1 MQYFCG
7 GFLYVYLLF
16 LYSLL
21 QSQSALNKEI
31 QKPMLGLMLLWN
43 FLFTLAFKYLFDT
56 FKI

>member
-1 MQYFCG
+1 M
-7 GFLYVYLLF
+7 YLLF